1 MIWEISALIGAL
13 AILILVAFTVPA
25 IIQLKR
31 SLKKVEEV
39 TADLNGHLPNI
50 MANLDNITTDLSKI
64 MTAGREQ
71 VKVLETAVEDVKGLV
86 DDVVGMERKIKR
98 QLDSPLIRTIG
109 TVAAAVKAAQVFM
122 NVIGSRKKR

>member
-13 AILILVAFTVPA
+13 AILTLVAFTVPA